1 MANFKNITTICCH
14 DLLDQVRDRR
24 TLFMIIILPLI
35 LYPLAGELIVNL
47 AVGQQMRPKNIV
59 VIDPPFVLDNTAA
72 QFHSKLAITF
82 ASQIATLPT
91 INSSSLV
98 TAGVMAFILNGQGQA
113 PPLFVIENEKLR
125 IGPEYLKDDALA
137 LLANWDQ
144 KSLDAS
150 VFLDPQMLE
159 QAAQKFISDG
169 ADAVLVFPEKFAQK
183 VDQGKTV
190 PIILFLNEKDESI
203 KLMEGQL
210 RALIA
215 KWGAQLRSAR
225 FLAYGL
231 APTFHQVIEVIEP
244 DTSKTGGGLPRNSI
258 QKEIT
263 GAIKRI
269 LPLML
274 VMWALVGALYP
285 AIDLCAGEK
294 ERGTME
300 TLLIS
305 AASRQEIVFGKFLA
319 IWTFSTATALLN
331 IVTMGLTATHLAMT
345 YMNIGVFNPM
355 LLLWAVLLLLPLGA
369 FFSALSLAIGS
380 YARSSREGQ
389 YYLMPLVMITLPLVL
404 ITLAPGTK
412 LDLPTCFVPITGIS
426 ILLQELMDGSNY
438 DLKHMVYLIL
448 VLSATAS
455 YAYLALQWAVR
466 QFNCE
471 EVLFREA
478 EQFHWPS
485 IFKSFLP
492 SRKTC
497 SSVGVAVIAY
507 FLVLLFMHLP
517 KEYWGRIRIDPAVAG
532 IIPIG
537 LLLIIYMKNPG
548 QLILWKSPRWPAI
561 LMALVVGMALI
572 PVMAQLSLLDGKAE
586 LFKNLFDQL
595 QKGNLGDR
603 AAVNFGPIAI
613 LGFLLFPLLVNEVV
627 FRGFIL
633 GNIKASAGMVEA
645 AGMTAL
651 LFAAQSFQPVRFLPD
666 LVSGF
671 FFALLVLRFNTIWV
685 AIISHLATAV
695 PALIGF
701 LSISGL
707 QGFNVDYQSMQN
719 AWLLYGMVTAVA
731 VLILLASAV
740 FLIWPDILLIRINK
754 IKTQII
760 AGSLSD

>member
-1 MANFKNITTICCH
+1 MTICCH

-24 TLFMIIILPLI
+24 TLFMIIILPLV

-47 AVGQQMRPKNIV
+47 AVGQQLRPKNIT
-59 VIDPPFVLDNTAA
+59 VINPPVVLDNAA
-72 QFHSKLAITF
+72 SQFNSKLLITF
-82 ASQIATLPT
+82 ASQFAAIPT
-91 INSSSLV
+91 FNSSPVV
-98 TAGVMAFILNGQGQA
+98 TAGVMAFILSGQDQA
-113 PPLFVIENEKLR
+113 PPLFVIENGKLR

-144 KSLDAS
+144 KSLDSS
-150 VFLDPQMLE
+150 VLLDPQMLE
-159 QAAQKFISDG
+159 QAAQKLISDG
-169 ADAVLVFPEKFAQK
+169 ADAVLVFPEKFAQR
-183 VDQGKTV
+183 VEQGETV
-190 PIILFLNEKDESI
+190 PIVLFLNEKDDSI

-210 RALIA
+210 RGLISR
-215 KWGAQLRSAR
+215 WGAKLRSAR
-225 FLAYGL
+225 FLAHGL
-231 APTFHQVIEVIEP
+231 TPNFHQVIEVVEP
-244 DTSKTGGGLPRNSI
+244 DSSKTGAGLSRNSI

-305 AASRQEIVFGKFLA
+305 AASRQEIVYGKFLA

-331 IVTMGLTATHLAMT
+331 IITMGLTATHLAMT
-345 YMNIGVFNPM
+345 YMNIGVFNP
-355 LLLWAVLLLLPLGA
+355 LLLFWAVLLLLPLGA
-369 FFSALSLAIGS
+369 FFSALSLAIGA

-389 YYLMPLVMITLPLVL
+389 YYLMPLVMMTLPLVL

-412 LDLPTCFVPITGIS
+412 LDLPTCFIPITGIS

-438 DLKHMVYLIL
+438 DLKHMVYLVL
-448 VLSATAS
+448 VLAATAS

-466 QFNCE
+466 QFNRE

-478 EQFHWPS
+478 EPFHWPS

-492 SRKTC
+492 ARKTL
-497 SSVGVAVIAY
+497 SGVGTAVIAY
-507 FLVLLFMHLP
+507 FLALLFMHLP
-517 KEYWGRIRIDPAVAG
+517 KEYWGRLRVDPAVAG

-537 LLLIIYMKNPG
+537 LLLLFWMKNPG
-548 QLILWKSPRWPAI
+548 QLIAWRTPGWAGI
-561 LMALVVGMALI
+561 LIAMVVGFALI

-586 LFKNLFDQL
+586 VFKNLFDQL
-595 QKGNLGDR
+595 QKGNLG
-603 AAVNFGPIAI
+603 AQGSVSLGPIVI
-613 LGFLLFPLLVNEVV
+613 LSFLILPLIVNEFV
-627 FRGFIL
+627 FRGFLL
-633 GNIKASAGMVEA
+633 GNIKASTGMVEA
-645 AGMTAL
+645 CGMTAL

-671 FFALLVLRFNTIWV
+671 FFALLVLRFNSLWV
-685 AIISHLATAV
+685 AIIAHLASAL
-695 PALIGF
+695 PALVGF
-701 LSISGL
+701 LSLSGL
-707 QGFNVDYQSMQN
+707 QGFNVDFQSMQN
-719 AWLLYGMVTAVA
+719 AWLLYGMVTAFA

-740 FLIWPDILLIRINK
+740 FLIWPEILLVRINK
-754 IKTQII
+754 IKTQIQ

>member
-1 MANFKNITTICCH
+1 MANFKNIMTICCH

-24 TLFMIIILPLI
+24 TLFMIIILPLV

-47 AVGQQMRPKNIV
+47 AVGQQLRPKNIT
-59 VIDPPFVLDNTAA
+59 VINPPVVLDNAA
-72 QFHSKLAITF
+72 SQFNSKLLITF
-82 ASQIATLPT
+82 ASQLAALPT
-91 INSSSLV
+91 FNSSPLV
-98 TAGVMAFILNGQGQA
+98 TAGVMAFILSGQDQA

-150 VFLDPQMLE
+150 VLLDPQMLE
-159 QAAQKFISDG
+159 QAAQKLISDG
-169 ADAVLVFPEKFAQK
+169 ADAVLVFPEKFAQR
-183 VDQGKTV
+183 VEQGETV
-190 PIILFLNEKDESI
+190 PIVLFLNEKDDSI

-210 RALIA
+210 RGLISR
-215 KWGAQLRSAR
+215 WGAKLRSAR
-225 FLAYGL
+225 FLAHGL
-231 APTFHQVIEVIEP
+231 TPNFHQVIEVVEP
-244 DTSKTGGGLPRNSI
+244 DSSKTGAGLPRNSI

-305 AASRQEIVFGKFLA
+305 AASRQEIVYGKFLA

-331 IVTMGLTATHLAMT
+331 IITMGLTATHLAMT
-345 YMNIGVFNPM
+345 YMNIGVFNP
-355 LLLWAVLLLLPLGA
+355 LLLFWAVLLLLPLGA
-369 FFSALSLAIGS
+369 FFSALSLAIGA

-389 YYLMPLVMITLPLVL
+389 YYLMPLVMMTLPLVL

-412 LDLPTCFVPITGIS
+412 LDLPTCFIPITGIS

-438 DLKHMVYLIL
+438 DLKHMVYLVL
-448 VLSATAS
+448 VLAATAS

-466 QFNCE
+466 QFNRE

-478 EQFHWPS
+478 EPFHWPS

-492 SRKTC
+492 ARKTL
-497 SSVGVAVIAY
+497 SGVGTAVIAY

-517 KEYWGRIRIDPAVAG
+517 KEYWGRIRVDPSVAG

-537 LLLIIYMKNPG
+537 LLLLFWMRNPSK
-548 QLILWKSPRWPAI
+548 LIVLKAPSWAGFLI
-561 LMALVVGMALI
+561 AMVVGFALI

-586 LFKNLFDQL
+586 VFKNLFDQL
-595 QKGNLGDR
+595 QKGNLGTQSS
-603 AAVNFGPIAI
+603 VSLGPIAI
-613 LGFLLFPLLVNEVV
+613 LGFLVLPLFVNEFV
-627 FRGFIL
+627 FRGFLL
-633 GNIKASAGMVEA
+633 GNIKASTGMVEA
-645 AGMTAL
+645 CGMTAL

-671 FFALLVLRFNTIWV
+671 FFALLVLRFNSLWV
-685 AIISHLATAV
+685 AIIAHLATAL
-695 PALIGF
+695 PALVGF
-701 LSISGL
+701 LSLSGL
-707 QGFNVDYQSMQN
+707 QGFNVDFQSMQN
-719 AWLLYGMVTAVA
+719 AWLLYGMVTAFA

-740 FLIWPDILLIRINK
+740 FLIWPEILLVRINK
-754 IKTQII
+754 IKTQIQ

>member
-1 MANFKNITTICCH
+1 MSNFKNIMTICCH

-24 TLFMIIILPLI
+24 TLFMIIILPLV

-47 AVGQQMRPKNIV
+47 AVGQQLRPKNIT
-59 VIDPPFVLDNTAA
+59 VINAPSVLSNTAS
-72 QFHSKLAITF
+72 QFNSKLLITF
-82 ASQIATLPT
+82 ASQLAALPT
-91 INSSSLV
+91 FNSSPVV
-98 TAGVMAFILNGQGQA
+98 TVGVMAFILSGQDQA

-125 IGPEYLKDDALA
+125 IGPEYLKYDALA

-150 VFLDPQMLE
+150 VLLDPLMLE
-159 QAAQKFISDG
+159 QAAQKLISDG
-169 ADAVLVFPEKFAQK
+169 ADAVLIFPEKFAQK
-183 VDQGKTV
+183 VDQGATV
-190 PIILFLNEKDESI
+190 PIVLFLNEKDDSI

-210 RALIA
+210 RGLISR
-215 KWGAQLRSAR
+215 WGAKLRSAR
-225 FLAYGL
+225 FLTHGL
-231 APTFHQVIEVIEP
+231 TPTFHQVIEVVEP
-244 DTSKTGGGLPRNSI
+244 DSSKTGAGLPRNSI

-263 GAIKRI
+263 GAIKKI

-331 IVTMGLTATHLAMT
+331 IITMGLTATHLAMT
-345 YMNIGVFNPM
+345 YMNIGVFNP
-355 LLLWAVLLLLPLGA
+355 LLLFWAVLLLLPLGA
-369 FFSALSLAIGS
+369 FFSALCLAIGA

-389 YYLMPLVMITLPLVL
+389 YYLMPLVMMTLPLVL

-412 LDLPTCFVPITGIS
+412 LDLPTCFIPITGIS
-426 ILLQELMDGSNY
+426 ILLQELMDSSNY
-438 DLKHMVYLIL
+438 DLKHMVYLVL
-448 VLSATAS
+448 VLAATAS

-466 QFNCE
+466 QFNRE

-485 IFKSFLP
+485 IFKSLFP
-492 SRKTC
+492 SRKTL
-497 SSVGVAVIAY
+497 SGVGTAVIAY

-517 KEYWGRIRIDPAVAG
+517 KEYWGRLRVDTAVAG

-537 LLLIIYMKNPG
+537 FLLLFWMKNPS
-548 QLILWKSPRWPAI
+548 QLIAWRTPGWAGI
-561 LMALVVGMALI
+561 LIAMVVGFALI

-586 LFKNLFDQL
+586 VFKNLFDQL

-603 AAVNFGPIAI
+603 AAVNFGPITI
-613 LGFLLFPLLVNEVV
+613 LGFLILPLFVNEVI
-627 FRGFIL
+627 FRGFLL
-633 GNIKASAGMVEA
+633 GNIKASTGMVEA
-645 AGMTAL
+645 CGMTAL

-671 FFALLVLRFNTIWV
+671 FFALLVLRFNSLWV
-685 AIISHLATAV
+685 AIIAHLATAL

-707 QGFNVDYQSMQN
+707 QGLAVDYQSMQN
-719 AWLLYGMVTAVA
+719 AWLLYGMVTAFA
-731 VLILLASAV
+731 VLILLVSAV
-740 FLIWPDILLIRINK
+740 FLIWPEILLVRINK
-754 IKTQII
+754 IKTQIQ

>member
-1 MANFKNITTICCH
+1 MANYKNIMTVCCH

-24 TLFMIIILPLI
+24 TLFMIVILPLI

-59 VIDPPFVLDNTAA
+59 VINASEVLGDSSA
-72 QFHSKLAITF
+72 QLNSALLIPF

-91 INSSSLV
+91 FNSSPVVL
-98 TAGVMAFILNGQGQA
+98 TGIMAYILAGQIQ
-113 PPLFVIENEKLR
+113 PPSLFVIENEKLR
-125 IGPEYLKDDALA
+125 INPQVGKDDALA
-137 LLANWDQ
+137 LLATWDQ

-150 VFLDPQMLE
+150 VLLDSKLLD

-190 PIILFLNEKDESI
+190 PIILFLNEKDEST

-210 RALIA
+210 RALIF

-225 FLAYGL
+225 FLALGL

-244 DTSKTGGGLPRNSI
+244 DTSKTSGGLPRNFI

-404 ITLAPGTK
+404 LTLAPGTK

-438 DLKHMVYLIL
+438 DLKHIAYL
-448 VLSATAS
+448 VLVLGATAS

-466 QFNCE
+466 QFNRE

-485 IFKSFLP
+485 VFKSFLP

-507 FLVLLFMHLP
+507 FMVLLFMHLP
-517 KEYWGRIRIDPAVAG
+517 KEYWGRMRIDPAIAG
-532 IIPIG
+532 IIPIS
-537 LLLIIYMKNPG
+537 LLLLFYMKNPG
-548 QLILWKSPRWPAI
+548 QLILWKSPGWLAI
-561 LMALVVGMALI
+561 LMASVVGFALI

-586 LFKNLFDQL
+586 VYKNLFEQL
-595 QKGNLGDR
+595 QKGELGDR
-603 AAVNFGPIAI
+603 VAVNLGPMAI
-613 LGFLLFPLLVNEVV
+613 LGFLLLPLLVNEVV

-685 AIISHLATAV
+685 AIIAHFATALPV
-695 PALIGF
+695 LIGF

-707 QGFNVDYQSMQN
+707 QGFAVDYESMQN
-719 AWLLYGMVTAVA
+719 AWLLWGVMTTVA
-731 VLILLASAV
+731 VLILLGSAV
-740 FLIWPDILLIRINK
+740 FLIWPDIILVRIGRVK
-754 IKTQII
+754 AQIQ

>member
-1 MANFKNITTICCH
+1 MPNFKNIMTICCH

-24 TLFMIIILPLI
+24 TLFMIIVLPLV

-47 AVGQQMRPKNIV
+47 AVGQQMRQKNIT
-59 VIDPPFVLDNTAA
+59 VINSLEVTGDSSA
-72 QFHSKLAITF
+72 QLNSSLLIPF
-82 ASQIATLPT
+82 ASQVAVLPT
-91 INSSSLV
+91 FNSSPV
-98 TAGVMAFILNGQGQA
+98 FTAGVMAFILGGQVHA

-125 IGPEYLKDDALA
+125 IGPQYGKDDALA

-144 KSLDAS
+144 KSLTHEVLADS
-150 VFLDPQMLE
+150 QMLD
-159 QAAQKFISDG
+159 QAAQKFITDG
-169 ADAVLVFPEKFAQK
+169 ADAVLVFPENFAEK
-183 VDQGKTV
+183 VAQGQTAQ
-190 PIILFLNEKDESI
+190 IILFLNEKDDST

-210 RALIA
+210 RGLISR
-215 KWGAQLRSAR
+215 WGAQLRSAR
-225 FLAYGL
+225 FLTHGL
-231 APTFHQVIEVIEP
+231 PSNFHQVIDVVEP
-244 DTSKTGGGLPRNSI
+244 DSSKLNGGIPRNSI

-331 IVTMGLTATHLAMT
+331 IITMGLTATHLAMT
-345 YMNIGVFNPM
+345 YMNIMVFNPM

-369 FFSALSLAIGS
+369 FFSALSLAIGA

-389 YYLMPLVMITLPLVL
+389 YYLMPLVMMTLPLVL

-412 LDLPTCFVPITGIS
+412 LDLPTCFIPITGIS
-426 ILLQELMDGSNY
+426 ILLQELMDGSTY
-438 DLKHMVYLIL
+438 DLKHMMYL
-448 VLSATAS
+448 VLVLTATAS

-466 QFNCE
+466 QFNRE

-492 SRKTC
+492 SRKTT
-497 SSVGVAVIAY
+497 SGVGTSVIAY
-507 FLVLLFMHLP
+507 FMVLLFVHFP
-517 KEYWGRIRIDPAVAG
+517 REYWSWMKVDPAVAG
-532 IIPIG
+532 IIPIAV
-537 LLLIIYMKNPG
+537 LLMFYMKNPG
-548 QLILWKSPRWPAI
+548 QLIVWKSPGLPGVFI
-561 LMALVVGMALI
+561 ALVVGLALI

-586 LFKNLFDQL
+586 VFKNLFEQL
-595 QKGNLGDR
+595 QKGNLGGQG
-603 AAVNFGPIAI
+603 AVNLGPFAI
-613 LGFLLFPLLVNEVV
+613 FGFLILPLIVSEVV
-627 FRGFIL
+627 FRGFLL
-633 GNIKASAGMVEA
+633 GNIKASTGMIEA

-671 FFALLVLRFNTIWV
+671 FFAILVLRFNSIWV
-685 AIISHLATAV
+685 AIIAHLATTL

-701 LSISGL
+701 LSLSGL
-707 QGFNVDYQSMQN
+707 QGFSVDFQSMQN

-731 VLILLASAV
+731 VLILFSSAV
-740 FLIWPDILLIRINK
+740 FLIWPDILLIRIGR
-754 IKTQII
+754 IKSQIQ

>member
-1 MANFKNITTICCH
+1 MANFKNVMTVCCH

-47 AVGQQMRPKNIV
+47 AVGQQMRPKNLV
-59 VIDPPFVLDNTAA
+59 VINASQVLGNSFTQLNPTLLIPFV
-72 QFHSKLAITF
+72 
-82 ASQIATLPT
+82 SQIAALPT
-91 INSSSLV
+91 FNSSPMV
-98 TAGVMAFILNGQGQA
+98 TAGVMAFALAGQIQS

-125 IGPEYLKDDALA
+125 INPQVGKEDALA
-137 LLANWDQ
+137 LLATWNQ
-144 KSLDAS
+144 KNLDAS
-150 VFLDPQMLE
+150 ILLDPQMLE
-159 QAAQKFISDG
+159 QAAQKFISEG
-169 ADAVLVFPEKFAQK
+169 ADAVLVFPDKFAQK
-183 VDQGKTV
+183 VEQGQTV
-190 PIILFLNEKDESI
+190 PILLFLNQKDDSI
-203 KLMEGQL
+203 KVMEGQL
-210 RALIA
+210 RNLIA

-225 FLAYGL
+225 FLAHGL

-258 QKEIT
+258 QNEIT
-263 GAIKRI
+263 GAIKKI

-331 IVTMGLTATHLAMT
+331 IITMGLTATHLAMT
-345 YMNIGVFNPM
+345 YMNVGVFNP
-355 LLLWAVLLLLPLGA
+355 LLMLWAVLLLLPLGA
-369 FFSALSLAIGS
+369 FFSALSLAIGA

-389 YYLMPLVMITLPLVL
+389 YYLMPLVMMTLPLVL

-426 ILLQELMDGSNY
+426 LLLQELMDGSNY

-448 VLSATAS
+448 VLGATAS

-466 QFNCE
+466 QFNRE

-497 SSVGVAVIAY
+497 SGVGTAMIAY
-507 FLVLLFMHLP
+507 FMVLLFMHLP
-517 KEYWGRIRIDPAVAG
+517 KEYWGRMRVDPAIAG
-532 IIPIG
+532 IIPVG
-537 LLLIIYMKNPG
+537 LLLLFWMKRPG
-548 QLILWKSPRWPAI
+548 QLLVWKSPGWSGI
-561 LMALVVGMALI
+561 LMALIVGMALI

-586 LFKNLFDQL
+586 VFKNLFDQL
-595 QKGNLGDR
+595 QKGNLGDKG
-603 AAVNFGPIAI
+603 AIDLGPFAI
-613 LGFLLFPLLVNEVV
+613 LGFLLLPLIVNEIV

-633 GNIKASAGMVEA
+633 GNIKGSTGMVEA

-671 FFALLVLRFNTIWV
+671 FFALLVLRFNSLWV
-685 AIISHLATAV
+685 AIVAHSATTL
-695 PALIGF
+695 PALVGF
-701 LSISGL
+701 LSIPGL
-707 QGFNVDYQSMQN
+707 QGFAVDFQSMQN
-719 AWLLYGMVTAVA
+719 AWLLYTMMTAVA
-731 VLILLASAV
+731 VFILLGSTV
-740 FLIWPDILLIRINK
+740 FLIWPDILLIRINRL
-754 IKTQII
+754 KTQIQ

>member
-1 MANFKNITTICCH
+1 MSNFKNIMTICCH

-24 TLFMIIILPLI
+24 TLFMIIVLPLV

-47 AVGQQMRPKNIV
+47 AVGQQMRPKNIT
-59 VIDPPFVLDNTAA
+59 VINSQKVTGNSAA
-72 QFHSKLAITF
+72 QLNSALLIPF
-82 ASQIATLPT
+82 ASQIAALPT
-91 INSSSLV
+91 FNSSPVV
-98 TAGVMAFILNGQGQA
+98 TAGVMAFILGGQVHA

-125 IGPEYLKDDALA
+125 INPQYVKDDAFA

-144 KSLDAS
+144 KNLTHEVLA
-150 VFLDPQMLE
+150 DPQMLDD
-159 QAAQKFISDG
+159 AAQKFIGDG
-169 ADAVLVFPEKFAQK
+169 ADAVLVFPGNFAEKVEQGQTAQ
-183 VDQGKTV
+183 
-190 PIILFLNEKDESI
+190 IILFLNEKDDST

-210 RALIA
+210 RGLIS

-225 FLAYGL
+225 FLAHALPSG
-231 APTFHQVIEVIEP
+231 FHQVIDVVEP
-244 DTSKTGGGLPRNSI
+244 DSSKSNGGLPRNSI

-331 IVTMGLTATHLAMT
+331 IITMGLTATHLAMT
-345 YMNIGVFNPM
+345 YMNIMVFNPM

-369 FFSALSLAIGS
+369 FFSALSLAIGA

-389 YYLMPLVMITLPLVL
+389 YYLMPLVMMTLPLVL

-412 LDLPTCFVPITGIS
+412 LDLPTCFIPITGIS
-426 ILLQELMDGSNY
+426 ILLQELMDGSTY
-438 DLKHMVYLIL
+438 DLKHMMYL
-448 VLSATAS
+448 VLVLTATAS

-466 QFNCE
+466 QFNRE

-485 IFKSFLP
+485 ILKSFLP
-492 SRKTC
+492 SRKTA
-497 SSVGVAVIAY
+497 SGVGTAVIAY
-507 FLVLLFMHLP
+507 FMVLLFVHLP
-517 KEYWGRIRIDPAVAG
+517 REYWGWMRVDPAVAG
-532 IIPIG
+532 IIPISI
-537 LLLIIYMKNPG
+537 LLMFYMKNPG
-548 QLILWKSPRWPAI
+548 QLIVWKSPGLPGI
-561 LMALVVGMALI
+561 LMALVVGLALI

-586 LFKNLFDQL
+586 VFKNLFEQL
-595 QKGNLGDR
+595 QKGNLGGQG
-603 AAVNFGPIAI
+603 AVNLGPFAIFGLLI
-613 LGFLLFPLLVNEVV
+613 LPLVVNEFV
-627 FRGFIL
+627 FRGFLL
-633 GNIKASAGMVEA
+633 GNIKASTGMVEA

-671 FFALLVLRFNTIWV
+671 FFALLVLRFNSLWV
-685 AIISHLATAV
+685 AIIAHLATTL

-701 LSISGL
+701 LSLSGL
-707 QGFNVDYQSMQN
+707 QGFAVDFQSMQN
-719 AWLLYGMVTAVA
+719 AWLLYGMVTGVA
-731 VLILLASAV
+731 ILILLGSAV
-740 FLIWPDILLIRINK
+740 FLISPDIFLVRIGR
-754 IKTQII
+754 IKAQIQS
-760 AGSLSD
+760 GSLSD

>member
-1 MANFKNITTICCH
+1 MANLKNIMTICCH

-72 QFHSKLAITF
+72 QLDSKLAITF

-91 INSSSLV
+91 INSSPLV

-144 KSLDAS
+144 KSLDVS
-150 VFLDPQMLE
+150 VLLDSQMLE

-190 PIILFLNEKDESI
+190 PIILFLNEKDEST

-466 QFNCE
+466 QFNRE

-507 FLVLLFMHLP
+507 FMVLLFMHLP
-517 KEYWGRIRIDPAVAG
+517 KEYWGRMRIDPAVAG

-537 LLLIIYMKNPG
+537 LLLLFYMKNPG
-548 QLILWKSPRWPAI
+548 QLIAWKSPRWPAI

-603 AAVNFGPIAI
+603 AAVNFGPITI
-613 LGFLLFPLLVNEVV
+613 VGFLLLPLLINEVV

-633 GNIKASAGMVEA
+633 GNIKASAGLVEA

-685 AIISHLATAV
+685 AIIAHLATAV

-707 QGFNVDYQSMQN
+707 QGFNLDYQSMQN

-740 FLIWPDILLIRINK
+740 FLIWPEILLVRINK
-754 IKTQII
+754 IKTQIQ

>member
-1 MANFKNITTICCH
+1 MANLKNIMTICCH

-59 VIDPPFVLDNTAA
+59 VINAPEVLANSSAKLN
-72 QFHSKLAITF
+72 SKLAISF
-82 ASQIATLPT
+82 VSQIAALSSF
-91 INSSSLV
+91 NSSSLV

-150 VFLDPQMLE
+150 VLLDPQMLE

-190 PIILFLNEKDESI
+190 PIILFLNEKDEST

-210 RALIA
+210 RALIS

-225 FLAYGL
+225 FLALGL

-345 YMNIGVFNPM
+345 YMNIGVFNPI

-369 FFSALSLAIGS
+369 VFSALSLAIGS

-448 VLSATAS
+448 VLGATAS

-507 FLVLLFMHLP
+507 FMVLLFIHLP
-517 KEYWGRIRIDPAVAG
+517 KEYWGRMRIDPAVAG

-537 LLLIIYMKNPG
+537 LLLLFYMKNPG
-548 QLILWKSPRWPAI
+548 QLIAWKSPRWPAI
-561 LMALVVGMALI
+561 LVALVVGMALI

-603 AAVNFGPIAI
+603 AAVNFGPITI
-613 LGFLLFPLLVNEVV
+613 LGFLLLPLLINEVV

-685 AIISHLATAV
+685 AIIAHLATAV

-754 IKTQII
+754 MKTQIQ

>member
-1 MANFKNITTICCH
+1 MANFKNIMTICCH

-210 RALIA
+210 RALIS

-225 FLAYGL
+225 FLALGL
-231 APTFHQVIEVIEP
+231 APNFHQVIEVIEP
-244 DTSKTGGGLPRNSI
+244 DTSKTGGGLLRNSI

-345 YMNIGVFNPM
+345 YMNIGVFNP
-355 LLLWAVLLLLPLGA
+355 LLLFWAVLLLLPLGA

-438 DLKHMVYLIL
+438 DLKHMVFLLL

-537 LLLIIYMKNPG
+537 LLLMFYMKNPG

-603 AAVNFGPIAI
+603 AAVNFGPIVI
-613 LGFLLFPLLVNEVV
+613 LGFLLLPLLVNEVV

-701 LSISGL
+701 FSILGL

>member
-1 MANFKNITTICCH
+1 MANFKNIMTICCH

-144 KSLDAS
+144 KSLDGS

-210 RALIA
+210 RALIS

-225 FLAYGL
+225 FLALGL
-231 APTFHQVIEVIEP
+231 APNFHQVIEVIEP

-345 YMNIGVFNPM
+345 YMNIGVFNP
-355 LLLWAVLLLLPLGA
+355 LLLFWAVLLLLPLGA

-438 DLKHMVYLIL
+438 DLKHMVFLLL

-537 LLLIIYMKNPG
+537 LLLMFYMKNPR
-548 QLILWKSPRWPAI
+548 QLILWKSPMWPAI

-603 AAVNFGPIAI
+603 AAVNFGPITI
-613 LGFLLFPLLVNEVV
+613 LGFLLLPLLINEVV

-685 AIISHLATAV
+685 AIISHLATVV

-701 LSISGL
+701 FSISGL

-731 VLILLASAV
+731 VLILLASAF

>member
-1 MANFKNITTICCH
+1 MANFKNIMTICCH

-24 TLFMIIILPLI
+24 TLFMIIILPLV

-47 AVGQQMRPKNIV
+47 AVGQQLRPKNIT
-59 VIDPPFVLDNTAA
+59 VINAPSVLSNTAS
-72 QFHSKLAITF
+72 QFNSKLLITF
-82 ASQIATLPT
+82 ASQLAALPT
-91 INSSSLV
+91 FNSSPLV
-98 TAGVMAFILNGQGQA
+98 TAGVMAFILSGQDQA

-150 VFLDPQMLE
+150 VLLDPQMLE
-159 QAAQKFISDG
+159 QAAQKLISDG
-169 ADAVLVFPEKFAQK
+169 ADAVLVFPEKFAQR
-183 VDQGKTV
+183 VEQGETV
-190 PIILFLNEKDESI
+190 PIVLFLNEKDDSI

-210 RALIA
+210 RGLISR
-215 KWGAQLRSAR
+215 WGAKLRSAR
-225 FLAYGL
+225 FLAHGL
-231 APTFHQVIEVIEP
+231 TPNFHQVIEVVEP
-244 DTSKTGGGLPRNSI
+244 DSSKTGAGLPRNSI

-305 AASRQEIVFGKFLA
+305 AASRQEIVYGKFLA

-331 IVTMGLTATHLAMT
+331 IITMGLTATHLAMT
-345 YMNIGVFNPM
+345 YMNIGVFNP
-355 LLLWAVLLLLPLGA
+355 LLLFWAVLLLLPLGA
-369 FFSALSLAIGS
+369 FFSALSLAIGA

-389 YYLMPLVMITLPLVL
+389 YYLMPLVMMTLPLVL

-412 LDLPTCFVPITGIS
+412 LDLPTCFIPITGIS

-438 DLKHMVYLIL
+438 DLKHMVYLVL
-448 VLSATAS
+448 VLAATAS

-466 QFNCE
+466 QFNRE

-478 EQFHWPS
+478 EPFHWPS

-492 SRKTC
+492 ARKTL
-497 SSVGVAVIAY
+497 SGVGTAVIAY

-517 KEYWGRIRIDPAVAG
+517 KEYWGRLRVDPAVAG

-537 LLLIIYMKNPG
+537 LLMLFWMRNPSKLI
-548 QLILWKSPRWPAI
+548 
-561 LMALVVGMALI
+561 ALRTPSWTGISIAMVVGFALI

-586 LFKNLFDQL
+586 VFKNLFDQL
-595 QKGNLGDR
+595 QKGNIGTQGSVSL
-603 AAVNFGPIAI
+603 GPIAI
-613 LGFLLFPLLVNEVV
+613 LGFLVLPLFVNEFV
-627 FRGFIL
+627 FRGFLL
-633 GNIKASAGMVEA
+633 GNIKASTGMVEA
-645 AGMTAL
+645 CGMTAL

-671 FFALLVLRFNTIWV
+671 FFALLVLRFNSIWV
-685 AIISHLATAV
+685 AIIAHLATAL
-695 PALIGF
+695 PALVGF
-701 LSISGL
+701 LSLSGL
-707 QGFNVDYQSMQN
+707 QGFNVDFQSMQN

-740 FLIWPDILLIRINK
+740 FLIWPEILLVRINK
-754 IKTQII
+754 IKTQIQ